1 MARTYRYAAQREEH
15 MRDIATVELVR
26 VFALALLGAAGCT
39 TIQVEPLDPALA
51 VEHICIQEN
60 PAVQVADF
68 VDVIRA
74 RMAYH
79 QVTTE
84 VFSGPAGREA
94 PDPLRSQAPDGCQY
108 ILTYT
113 ALRSWDITAFL
124 SHAEIYLSHDGR
136 QVAKGVFHLRG
147 KGGYALTKF
156 NTTKQKMDPVVDQ
169 LLGESQR

>member
-1 MARTYRYAAQREEH
+1 MRYAAQRKEH

-39 TIQVEPLDPALA
+39 TIQVEPLDSALA

-113 ALRSWDITAFL
+113 ALRSWDIKPFL
-124 SHAEIYLSHDGR
+124 SHAEVYLSRDGR

-147 KGGYALTKF
+147 KGGYSKYKYQGTNK
-156 NTTKQKMDPVVDQ
+156 KMDPVIDQ
-169 LLGESQR
+169 LFATK